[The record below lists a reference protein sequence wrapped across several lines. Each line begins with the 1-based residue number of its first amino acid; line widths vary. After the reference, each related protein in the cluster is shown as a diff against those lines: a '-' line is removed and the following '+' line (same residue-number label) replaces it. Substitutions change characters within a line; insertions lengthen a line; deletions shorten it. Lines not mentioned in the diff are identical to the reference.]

1 MKGLVVIFLIVVLVS
16 ASVPA
21 FAKTWKVEKPEDSP
35 FNVMK
40 NWLSRFGE
48 GSEGKSIM
56 DPEAWKS
63 SYNAD
68 KIKERRKSMGVK
80 RGMKRYE

>member
-1 MKGLVVIFLIVVLVS
+1 MKRAVVIFLIAMLVF

-48 GSEGKSIM
+48 GPEGKSIM
-56 DPEAWKS
+56 DPGVWKS
-63 SYNAD
+63 SYSAD
-68 KIKERRKSMGVK
+68 EIKERRKSMGVK
-80 RGMKRYE
+80 RGMKCYE